1 MRQLRYSVACSL
13 DGCIAG
19 PNGEYDW
26 IPMDP
31 DIDFAALYASFS
43 AIVMGRRSYDEYS
56 PRKARRR
63 HRKCPST
70 STRGR
75 CPRARARV

>member
-43 AIVMGRRSYDEYS
+43 AIVMGRRSYEVFAGGRIAAGAEDAGL
-56 PRKARRR
+56 RLLAR
-63 HRKCPST
+63 P
-70 STRGR
+70 
-75 CPRARARV
+75 CPRARARA